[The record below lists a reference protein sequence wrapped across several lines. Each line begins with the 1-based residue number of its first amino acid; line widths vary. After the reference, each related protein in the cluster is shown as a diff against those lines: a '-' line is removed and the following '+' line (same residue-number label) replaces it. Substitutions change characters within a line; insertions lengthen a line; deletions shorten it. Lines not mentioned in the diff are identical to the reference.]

1 MMLGEHG
8 HPITNGM
15 QRIKITGYQ
24 KNGKSKRLFQLFS
37 EPVKFGCADRVQ
49 PGGWFIESGFTTK
62 IHLRINAMGL
72 PIAFALTG
80 GEVSDYKGYLP
91 IMNADGPAP
100 KVLLAD
106 KGYDADFIR
115 EDMEKRGGTAMI
127 PTKRNRLIQLPV
139 DPAIYALRNMVER
152 CFNNL
157 KNARRLATRYD
168 KTADSY
174 LGFIHIVSIRL
185 WMREF
190 VNAS

>member
-1 MMLGEHG
+1 
-8 HPITNGM
+8 
-15 QRIKITGYQ
+15 
-24 KNGKSKRLFQLFS
+24 
-37 EPVKFGCADRVQ
+37 
-49 PGGWFIESGFTTK
+49 
-62 IHLRINAMGL
+62 MGL
-72 PIAFALTG
+72 PIACALTG

-91 IMNADGPAP
+91 IMDADGPEP

-115 EDMEKRGGTAMI
+115 EDMEKRGGVAMI

-139 DPAIYALRNMVER
+139 DTAIYALRNRVER
-152 CFNNL
+152 CFNKL

-185 WMREF
+185 WMRHF
-190 VNAS
+190 VNTS